1 MKVRCLIGIAFAMF
15 LLIGCKAGR
24 KVTER
29 MVRETESRAEWALQD
44 SLQLRGEEVVRQS
57 SEVKQQSEEQM
68 TLWRN
73 GVIYEIQYD
82 TAAKIDSATGKP
94 PVMSERIEAM
104 VSRQDKRSALRLSQ
118 VREDSFLR
126 EILLREN
133 SNLLLSVDHLT
144 HENRLLKEKN
154 NSPNPFNLKLLLL
167 GMVIGAILT
176 GRFLFRQ
183 K

>member
-15 LLIGCKAGR
+15 LLVGCKAGR

-29 MVRETESRAEWALQD
+29 MIRETESRAEWALRD
-44 SLQLRGEEVVRQS
+44 SLKLRGQEVVRQS

-118 VREDSFLR
+118 VRRILFFGRSFYGR
-126 EILLREN
+126 IVTYY
-133 SNLLLSVDHLT
+133 SVDHLT
-144 HENRLLKEKN
+144 HENRLLREKQQ
-154 NSPNPFNLKLLLL
+154 PQPFNLKLH
-167 GMVIGAILT
+167 GDWAILT